1 MFTFSEF
8 KDKKGEIK
16 DNVFILTPVKD
27 ERETINED
35 EFAEEKEAIEN
46 LNDSQIDQEIA
57 EMLNESEDYDAL
69 PF

>member
-8 KDKKGEIK
+8 KDKKGVVK
-16 DNVFILTPVKD
+16 NNVFVLTPVED
-27 ERETINED
+27 ERETIKED
-35 EFAEEKEAIEN
+35 EFVEEKEAIEN

>member
-8 KDKKGEIK
+8 KDKKGVIK
-16 DNVFILTPVKD
+16 NNVFVLTPVED
-27 ERETINED
+27 ERETIKED

>member
-8 KDKKGEIK
+8 KDKKGVIK
-16 DNVFILTPVKD
+16 NNVFVLTPVED
-27 ERETINED
+27 ERETIKED
-35 EFAEEKEAIEN
+35 EFVEEKEAIEN

>member
-8 KDKKGEIK
+8 KDKKGVVKNNIF
-16 DNVFILTPVKD
+16 VLTPVED
-27 ERETINED
+27 ERETIKED
-35 EFAEEKEAIEN
+35 EFVEEKEAIEN

>member
-8 KDKKGEIK
+8 KDKKGVIK
-16 DNVFILTPVKD
+16 DNVFVLTPVED
-27 ERETINED
+27 ERETIKED